1 MMLPAPAAALRRSFT
16 AVLLGAGLCSTA
28 AFAETPEEKGLA
40 IARQADERT
49 NGFADYT
56 QTLTMTLRTK
66 NGQEAT
72 RELRFKVLEVPGD
85 GDKSLTIFDQPKD
98 VEGTALLS
106 FAHKVGD
113 DDIWLFL
120 PALKRVKRIAGSNK
134 SGPFMGS
141 EFAFEDFSSPELEKY
156 KYKFL
161 RDDKHD
167 GRDFHVVEA
176 IPLDRNSGYSRTEV
190 WFDKA
195 ELRAEKIDFFNKRGD
210 LLKTQISSGYKKYLD
225 RYWYPDRIDMSNH
238 QSGRSTT
245 LLNKNYKFRNGYT
258 PRDFDQ
264 ASLEAAR

>member
-1 MMLPAPAAALRRSFT
+1 MMSMLIPALRPQLTALALSVALLAPAVAL
-16 AVLLGAGLCSTA
+16 
-28 AFAETPEEKGLA
+28 AESAEEKGLR
-40 IARQADERT
+40 IAKESDARDD
-49 NGFADYT
+49 GFQDYT

-66 NGQEAT
+66 AGQEAV

-98 VEGTALLS
+98 VEGTALLT

-141 EFAFEDFSSPELEKY
+141 EFAFEDISSTEIEKY

-161 RDDKHD
+161 RDDKFD

-176 IPLDRNSGYSRTEV
+176 IPLDKNSGYSRTEV
-190 WFDKA
+190 WFDTA
-195 ELRAEKIDFFNKRGD
+195 ELRAEKVDYFNKRGD
-210 LLKTQISSGYKKYLD
+210 ALKTQVASGWKKYLD
-225 RYWYPDRIDMSNH
+225 RYWYPDRIEMVNH

-245 LLNKNYKFRNGYT
+245 LLNRNYKFRNGYT
-258 PRDFDQ
+258 ARDFDQ

>member
-1 MMLPAPAAALRRSFT
+1 MMRLARLATPLLAAAL
-16 AVLLGAGLCSTA
+16 TA
-28 AFAETPEEKGLA
+28 ALMPALALAETAEEKGLA
-40 IARQADERT
+40 IARQADERG
-49 NGFADYT
+49 NGFKDLQ

-66 NGQEAT
+66 SGQEAT

-98 VEGTALLS
+98 VEGTALLT
-106 FAHKVGD
+106 FAHKTGD

-141 EFAFEDFSSPELEKY
+141 EFAFEDMSSPELEKY

-161 RDDKHD
+161 RDDKFD
-167 GRDFHVVEA
+167 GRDFSVVEA
-176 IPLDRNSGYSRTEV
+176 VPLDRNSGYSRTEV

-195 ELRAEKIDFFNKRGD
+195 ELRAEKVDYYNKRGD
-210 LLKTQISSGYKKYLD
+210 LLKTQVSSGYKKYLD
-225 RYWYPDRIDMSNH
+225 RYWYADRIEMVNH
-238 QSGRSTT
+238 QSGRSTV
-245 LLNKNYKFRNGYT
+245 LLNKNYQFRNGYS